1 MFTITYTIALIQQR
15 RHGVVTAKNF
25 RIHIAPTYSQISNIE
40 TGHKYNQYSKY
51 AFIKD
56 MLLSLFS
63 VTHQ

>member
-1 MFTITYTIALIQQR
+1 M
-15 RHGVVTAKNF
+15 HGVVTAKNF

-40 TGHKYNQYSKY
+40 TGHKYNQYTKY

-56 MLLSLFS
+56 MLLSLVS